1 MNAKKIFLL
10 VFFIGVSGLVFYF
23 ANAKNTSSLP
33 SPKFIPL
40 EEQKVVG
47 FYDWVL
53 IGPSAV
59 EKSMYADQNNVIL
72 IHMWDLNNSNT
83 LEELESLQ
91 TIYDEYKTK
100 AQFYF
105 VTKNSQLEVRNFIEK
120 HQFTFPVYFSLSRIP
135 KPMEFTTFPS
145 TYLLSK
151 KGRIVVESKV
161 ATNWD
166 DDAFRIVMD
175 NLVKK

>member
-10 VFFIGVSGLVFYF
+10 VFFIGVSGLVYYYT
-23 ANAKNTSSLP
+23 NAKKTSSLP

-47 FYDWVL
+47 FFDWAL
-53 IGPSAV
+53 IGPSGSRKNMVAD
-59 EKSMYADQNNVIL
+59 EKNVIL
-72 IHMWDLNNSNT
+72 IHMWDVNDPNVV
-83 LEELESLQ
+83 EELESLQ
-91 TIYDEYKTK
+91 TIYDEFKTS

-105 VTKNSQLEVRNFIEK
+105 VTKNTQIEVRNFIEK

-135 KPMEFTTFPS
+135 KPMEFTFPTS
-145 TYLLSK
+145 TYLLNK
-151 KGRIVVESKV
+151 KGRIVVESKE

-166 DDAFRIVMD
+166 DDALRLVLN
-175 NLVKK
+175 NLVK

>member
-1 MNAKKIFLL
+1 MKAKKIFLL
-10 VFFIGVSGLVFYF
+10 VFFIGVSGLVYYF
-23 ANAKNTSSLP
+23 TNEEKSSSLP

-47 FYDWVL
+47 VYDWSL
-53 IGPSAV
+53 IGPSGIQKNMVAD
-59 EKSMYADQNNVIL
+59 EKNTIL
-72 IHMWDLNNSNT
+72 IHMWDVNDPNVV
-83 LEELESLQ
+83 EELESLQ
-91 TIYDEYKTK
+91 TIYDEFKTK

-105 VTKNSQLEVRNFIEK
+105 VTKNTQIEVRNFIEK

-135 KPMEFTTFPS
+135 KPLEFTFPTS

-166 DDAFRIVMD
+166 DDSFRVVMD

>member
-10 VFFIGVSGLVFYF
+10 VFFIGISGLVYYF
-23 ANAKNTSSLP
+23 TNSNSASSLP
-33 SPKFIPL
+33 FPKFVSL
-40 EEQKVVG
+40 DEQNIVS
-47 FYDWVL
+47 FYDWAL
-53 IGPSAV
+53 IGPSGVSKNMIAD
-59 EKSMYADQNNVIL
+59 EKNVIL
-72 IHMWDLNNSNT
+72 IHMWDVNDPNVV
-83 LEELESLQ
+83 EELETLQ

-105 VTKNSQLEVRNFIEK
+105 VTKNTQIEVRNFIEQ

-135 KPMEFTTFPS
+135 KPMEFTFPSS

-166 DDAFRIVMD
+166 DDALRLVLN
-175 NLVKK
+175 NLVK